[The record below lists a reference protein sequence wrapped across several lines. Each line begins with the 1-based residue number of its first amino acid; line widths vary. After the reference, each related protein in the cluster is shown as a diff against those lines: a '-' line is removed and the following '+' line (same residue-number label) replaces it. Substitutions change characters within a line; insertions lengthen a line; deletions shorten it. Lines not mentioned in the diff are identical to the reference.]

1 MLNLISILL
10 MAPPQNGKTGNPLM
24 QMLPILLII
33 VIFYFFMIRPQIKK
47 SKEQKKFIQ
56 SLNKGDKI
64 ITIGGIH
71 GKILEVQDTTVII
84 EVEGNNR
91 LKIEKSAIAMD
102 NSAQLAEKK

>member
-1 MLNLISILL
+1 MNLLSILL
-10 MAPPQNGKTGNPLM
+10 MAPQQGAQQGNPLM
-24 QMLPILLII
+24 SFLPIVLII

-47 SKEQKKFIQ
+47 SKDQKKFIQ

-71 GKILEVQDTTVII
+71 GKIIEVQETTVTI

-91 LKIEKSAIAMD
+91 LKIEKTAVAMD
-102 NSAQLAEKK
+102 NSSQLTDKQ